1 MDLKHFG
8 SALCVAALLGSSIA
22 EAAYNV
28 RIGQSYM
35 EQGDYLL
42 HPGAQVAVDM
52 GKRRLRLD
60 FSGRE
65 FGPFI
70 EATAIVSYDLELK
83 IIPWERVTT
92 HYGFSIMDEY
102 TGFNNP
108 HGEDE
113 EIHSFNAG
121 ANFGLGV
128 KLYEGKNWDAA
139 LEWNSHI
146 FAAGF
151 AFIFLTTARKSIFTL
166 SAGYDL

>member
-8 SALCVAALLGSSIA
+8 SALCFMAFFGPGIA

-28 RIGQSYM
+28 RIGQSFI
-35 EQGDYLL
+35 EQGDFLL
-42 HPGAQVAVDM
+42 APGAQVALDM
-52 GKRRLRLD
+52 GKSRLRID

-65 FGPFI
+65 FGPFV
-70 EATAIVSYDLELK
+70 EATAIASYDLELK
-83 IIPWERVTT
+83 VIPWDRVTT
-92 HYGFSIMDEY
+92 RYGFSIMDEY
-102 TGFNNP
+102 TAFNNP
-108 HGEDE
+108 RGEDE

-121 ANFGLGV
+121 ANFGIGLT
-128 KLYEGKNWDAA
+128 LYQGKDWDAA

-151 AFIFLTTARKSIFTL
+151 AFLFLTTARKSVFTL